1 MANISYNNKNT
12 GDRFSASEVNQIKSV
27 VNTNY
32 NELQGIDSR
41 LTSAESSITSLEGV
55 TIPDIESNITVL
67 TDGLS
72 ELQLRRADWDT
83 ATITV
88 LDNADK
94 WIESHTQTHTYSA
107 DWNESYTRVSTTSAG
122 WEEAYNSV
130 STTSAK
136 WDLAYNTVIS
146 LSTDWAIDID
156 TQLDITT
163 TDLYT
168 TVRSNSASWSPV
180 DDGELDLTEVDNLY
194 VKGPKWTPL
203 EDTTNI
209 VSWHDASDESTIAV
223 DGDNNL
229 TGWVDKL
236 TQQDGMFVDINND
249 ASDGG
254 GDVLSLTSTIN
265 GLNVVNINENSFL
278 RYGSYT
284 NIGNTSSIFLVC
296 RVDIVNENS
305 DSVLAFKSP
314 GGVMSWQL
322 GSGNQNKFSGLFASS
337 NLGAESGLTM
347 GDDLRSSVNL
357 FHIKFDWSGQKL
369 YGYLNGEEVF
379 STTYTQ
385 HDSIGNDLLYLF
397 INRGE
402 QAGITGAVAELITTT
417 DISDENT
424 TKIES
429 YLCDKWDIQIAGGH
443 PYEIPSRTI
452 DSEIT
457 FTEDVSWPQGG
468 SVDTNDVNTVV
479 KANSGSWGSAGGFT
493 NWSEDTSGNIIPAAN
508 ATYDIGSAEKKVRHF
523 YLSDTT
529 MYFGESEVSF
539 NSGNVLRS
547 VEFSESVEVP
557 APGSPGR
564 KGDIRYIT
572 PYMYVCIE
580 TDTWVRQTVE
590 TGW

>member
-1 MANISYNNKNT
+1 MANITYSNKSA
-12 GDRFSASEVNQIKSV
+12 GDQFSSSEVNQIKSV

-32 NELQGIDSR
+32 GELQGIDSR
-41 LTSAESSITSLEGV
+41 LNSAESSITSLEGV
-55 TIPDIESNITVL
+55 TIPDINSNITVL

-163 TDLYT
+163 TDLYL
-168 TVRSNSASWSPV
+168 TVTSNSASWVDSGTSVTSTYV
-180 DDGELDLTEVDNLY
+180 DDNFVDS
-194 VKGPKWTPL
+194 VKWDPATDPSS
-203 EDTTNI
+203 I
-209 VSWHDASDESTIAV
+209 ISWHDASDESTIAV
-223 DGDNNL
+223 DADNNL

-236 TQQDGMFVDINND
+236 TQQDGMYVDINND

-254 GDVLSLTSTIN
+254 GSVLSLTSTIN
-265 GLNVVNINENSFL
+265 GRNVVNINENSFL

-284 NIGNTSSIFLVC
+284 NIGDTYSLFLVC
-296 RVDIVNENS
+296 RVDIIDNVS
-305 DSVLAFKSP
+305 DSVLAFKTP
-314 GGVMSWQL
+314 GGLMSWQVQA
-322 GSGNQNKFSGLFASS
+322 GNQNKFSVEF
-337 NLGAESGLTM
+337 SGNTM
-347 GDDLRSSVNL
+347 GATITEMATNL
-357 FHIKFDWSGQKL
+357 SGAPFLLQLKFDWSAQAL
-369 YGYLNGEEVF
+369 YGYINGELKM
-379 STTYTQ
+379 TNTYTNF
-385 HDSIGNDLLYLF
+385 DSIGNDILYMF

-402 QAGITGAVAELITTT
+402 QTGPTGAVAELITTT
-417 DISDENT
+417 DIGATNT
-424 TKIES
+424 AKIES
-429 YLCDKWDIQIAGGH
+429 YLCDKWGIQIVTGH
-443 PYEIPSRTI
+443 PYEGVPKTV
-452 DSEIT
+452 DSQIT
-457 FTEDVSWPQGG
+457 FNDNIYWPQGG
-468 SVDTNDVNTVV
+468 SDDTNAVNTVV
-479 KANSGSWGSAGGFT
+479 KTNSGTWGSSGGLS
-493 NWSEDTSGNIIPAAN
+493 NWSEDMNGHILPGSN

-523 YLSDTT
+523 YLSDAT